1 MNVIVSNKYNA
12 MLSNLNI
19 DLIKSISGEF
29 EVDDLISQFTNFFF
43 NKMIL
48 DITAIKGYKDINV
61 IQKLSLAFDMNKVI
75 LVLDDS
81 NEVNSAQYLSQ
92 LVSMG
97 IYNFTRNIDAVAYL
111 IDNPNVYKDVAQYH
125 ILNMSNTNNF
135 DDKKKGKK
143 SYISNEEGTLADYV
157 KITRVI
163 GVKNLTENAGSTSL
177 IYMLKKQLQE
187 NYKVLAIEIG
197 KNDFIYFNDPDLRS
211 IQIGELN
218 SIINNPNS
226 NYEVILIDVNDEE
239 DAAQCSEMLYLIEP
253 TTIKLNKM
261 IRNDRGIL
269 ERIKGKKIILNRS
282 ALNDNDIRE
291 FERESKTTVFHNIP
305 NIDDKKE
312 KQKVLDDLLSKMG
325 FDKQKTIKDNNG
337 LKLFGI
343 VKE

>member
-1 MNVIVSNKYNA
+1 MNVIVSNKYSA

-29 EVDDLISQFTNFFF
+29 EVEELINQFTNFFF
-43 NKMIL
+43 NKMVL

-61 IQKLSLAFDMNKVI
+61 IQKLSLSFDMNKVI

-81 NEVNSAQYLSQ
+81 EEVNSAQYLSQ

-111 IDNPNVYKDVAQYH
+111 IDNPNIYKDVAQYH
-125 ILNMSNTNNF
+125 ILNMTNANN
-135 DDKKKGKK
+135 DDKKRGKN
-143 SYISNEEGTLADYV
+143 SYISNNEGTLSDYV
-157 KITRVI
+157 KVTRVI
-163 GVKNLTENAGSTSL
+163 GIKNLTESAGATSL
-177 IYMLKKQLQE
+177 IYMLKKQLQD
-187 NYKVLAIEIG
+187 NYRVLAIEIG

-211 IQIGELN
+211 IQIGELS

-226 NYEVILIDVNDEE
+226 NYEVILVDVNDEE
-239 DAAQCSEMLYLIEP
+239 DAANCSEMLYLIEP

-261 IRNDRGIL
+261 IRNDRNIL
-269 ERIKGKKIILNRS
+269 EQIKGKKIILNRS
-282 ALNDNDIRE
+282 ALNEMDIRE

-305 NIDDKKE
+305 NLDDKKD
-312 KQKVLDDLLSKMG
+312 KQKVLDELLSKMG
-325 FDKQKTIKDNNG
+325 FDKQKPIKDNNN